1 LPLLQSQPAVHLLKQ
16 IDIRYPEN
24 ADDLIR
30 SLSHIHTEDKELL
43 PCLIAID
50 DVDSFVV
57 QKHGHEQ
64 VAVLAKIL
72 SYSVDTAEFISK
84 ATAVDGQNRN
94 IECNLI
100 VSTASASPVYGH
112 WFPFTACIQESPAL
126 GCREFQLIWSRSLSD
141 SPRQDD
147 ISKKLGSYT
156 INPHG
161 LLWCQTCDQSVP

>member
-1 LPLLQSQPAVHLLKQ
+1 VRHGKRTLLFSCNRLDRLPLLQSQPAVHLLKQ

-100 VSTASASPVYGH
+100 VSTASASPGIVCNCSCSTSFWLFNTVHIFILVLFYS
-112 WFPFTACIQESPAL
+112 FM
-126 GCREFQLIWSRSLSD
+126 LSFV
-141 SPRQDD
+141 
-147 ISKKLGSYT
+147 
-156 INPHG
+156 
-161 LLWCQTCDQSVP
+161 C